1 LYKLRSLYSSN
12 TCINFLGDISSL
24 KLIVKYLE
32 QVTMNLKFISVLAA
46 TSERTLIDM
55 LGVLIISM
63 LAGFLG
69 ALTGLGGGSIMIP
82 VLVAFDIPV
91 KYAIAASMVTI
102 VATSSGSAASYVR
115 ERITNVKAAFYL
127 EMFTITGAIIG
138 ATITSFIAPRYLYF
152 FFAAFLLTSFYGLS
166 GHMKEEF
173 PGQTSQDRFSKWL
186 ELEGG
191 YYDQAAKR
199 EVEYKMTN
207 AHLGGL
213 GMFIAGLAAG
223 MLGIGAGAFK
233 VSVHELILK
242 MPSKV
247 SSTTSNFIIGITALA
262 GASVYFASGLIFV
275 GLAAPMA
282 VGTTVGALVG
292 GRILNR
298 FRNRVIRY
306 LFLVIVFALIVQ
318 MLYKG
323 ITLQ

>member
-1 LYKLRSLYSSN
+1 
-12 TCINFLGDISSL
+12 
-24 KLIVKYLE
+24 
-32 QVTMNLKFISVLAA
+32 
-46 TSERTLIDM
+46 M
-55 LGVLIISM
+55 LGVLFISV

-127 EMFTITGAIIG
+127 EMFTITGAIVG
-138 ATITSFIAPRYLYF
+138 ATITSFIAPRFLYF

-166 GHMKEEF
+166 GHLRENF
-173 PGQTSQDRFSKWL
+173 PKHVIQDKFSKWL
-186 ELEGG
+186 ELQGS
-191 YYDQAAKR
+191 YYDQAAGK

-207 AHLGGL
+207 ALVGGL
-213 GMFIAGLAAG
+213 GMMVAGLAAG

-298 FRNRVIRY
+298 FPNRVIRY
-306 LFLVIVFALIVQ
+306 LFLVIVFAFIVQ